1 MILNNV
7 RYIKHTIFCLI
18 IFSNTCF
25 GKEFDKLFQVYEPIE
40 NASQIEKSIN
50 NSFNTMVYRLSG
62 KESPSNVWKIIN
74 AGNLRK
80 DFIISYSIKNFE
92 NKSFLEVNFD
102 KNLLVEKFN
111 ELSIPLIG
119 NSRPVILF
127 LINIDSGSAKPYFL
141 TQSQSKSEIDLL
153 IKNYL
158 KETTLSRAVFLE
170 LPELDLFDINELKN
184 YKKLINSRKFFDDK
198 YIFDELII
206 IDVAKIGISE
216 WSSNGDIKFNSDNE
230 NFINIFMEKFINFTD
245 DLIDRLLNNSLIDTT
260 QRSLVNIS
268 IENVSTYQDYQKSK
282 EVIESLIGAKDINI
296 NKFNIDTIHY
306 QLEVY
311 GNLNSFIEEVSEN
324 NFLEI
329 INIYDESSS
338 LELSYKK

>member
-1 MILNNV
+1 M
-7 RYIKHTIFCLI
+7 RYIKHTIFFLI

-40 NASQIEKSIN
+40 SASQIEKSIN

-153 IKNYL
+153 INCLLY
-158 KETTLSRAVFLE
+158 TSPSPR
-170 LPELDLFDINELKN
+170 
-184 YKKLINSRKFFDDK
+184 
-198 YIFDELII
+198 
-206 IDVAKIGISE
+206 
-216 WSSNGDIKFNSDNE
+216 
-230 NFINIFMEKFINFTD
+230 
-245 DLIDRLLNNSLIDTT
+245 DR
-260 QRSLVNIS
+260 
-268 IENVSTYQDYQKSK
+268 
-282 EVIESLIGAKDINI
+282 G
-296 NKFNIDTIHY
+296 
-306 QLEVY
+306 
-311 GNLNSFIEEVSEN
+311 
-324 NFLEI
+324 
-329 INIYDESSS
+329 
-338 LELSYKK
+338 